1 VRPARSSKAVPLAA
15 LLLVALAAPAR
26 AANIEGRVIHP
37 TRPDAAA
44 GTEVVLLG
52 VDRNGE
58 SIERKT
64 RTDSTGQFRLTGLP
78 TPAAYLVEAMYER
91 IGFPGGSVVL
101 QEGDA
106 DATRTLTFHIYDP
119 SADASRLVLRRVRY
133 VLEREAG
140 VYRVRQGLTVYNA
153 DLNVVVRD
161 DSEPPV
167 LRVGLPVG
175 HAGLETARATL
186 PAGVRV
192 RGDTLELHGPVSPGE
207 RQLQFSYDLAGPGA
221 DLVTAIGVPDPV
233 ETLEVYVRDFGIV
246 VDAGPLHPARP
257 VRDADTIYQRYA
269 GFDLDAKTRIPF
281 RVRALPPRSPA
292 PSWVTAFL
300 SALVAAGSL
309 FFVGQPVSAA
319 AAAGSLPAS
328 ETESERAKQALIA
341 ALRDLEHD
349 FETGKLSSED
359 RDRLR
364 RDLRRDALLAMTR
377 QQAAASPTTP
387 TDALQPCRCGRVP
400 QAGDLFCAACGSPL

>member
-1 VRPARSSKAVPLAA
+1 VRRTRSSKAVPLAA

-26 AANIEGRVIHP
+26 AATIEGRVIHP
-37 TRPDAAA
+37 KRADAAA
-44 GTEVVLLG
+44 GTKVVLLG

-64 RTDSTGQFRLTGLP
+64 RTDSTGQFGFAGLP
-78 TPAAYLVEAMYER
+78 APAAYLVQAMYEG
-91 IGFPGGSVVL
+91 IGFPGGSVVF

-119 SADASRLVLRRVRY
+119 SADASRLVLRGVRY

-140 VYRVRQGLTVYNA
+140 VYRVRQGVTVYNP

-175 HAGLETARATL
+175 NAALETGRATL
-186 PAGVRV
+186 PTGARV
-192 RGDTLELHGPVSPGE
+192 RGDILELHGPVFPGE
-207 RQLQFSYDLAGPGA
+207 RQLQFSYDLAGTGA
-221 DLVTAIGVPDPV
+221 DLVTEIGFPDPV
-233 ETLEVYVRDFGIV
+233 ETLEIYVRDFGVV

-257 VRDADTIYQRYA
+257 VRDADTIYQRYV
-269 GFDLDAKTRIPF
+269 GFDLDAKTRVPF
-281 RVRALPPRSPA
+281 RVRALPPRSPP
-292 PSWVTAFL
+292 PSWATAL
-300 SALVAAGSL
+300 LAALVAAGSL

-319 AAAGSLPAS
+319 GAAGGVPAS
-328 ETESERAKQALIA
+328 ETESEREKQALIA

-387 TDALQPCRCGRVP
+387 TDTPQPCRCGRVP
-400 QAGDLFCAACGSPL
+400 QAGDRFCAACGSPL